1 MILATTALLPFSKG
15 LAWRACQTA
24 TCEYGGRCFQ
34 KKQNML
40 LHSFP
45 SWILQSAWYLS
56 NRISAGLI
64 ELRIKAKSPAT
75 ISTDS
80 HFRRLRLR
88 GSALLNRS
96 WWISGSPNIF
106 ERFERA
112 QCTHGNSGSGLG
124 KPFVMLLPFRT
135 VHRAVYTREYL
146 DHLPLIPEFAQ
157 LWRHQAQVNLSAFA
171 LCHALPFCGTFGC
184 QNCSSICSICLLILI
199 ACCMMATSRCAWA

>member
-1 MILATTALLPFSKG
+1 MILATTALLPSSKG

-24 TCEYGGRCFQ
+24 TCGVWRT
-34 KKQNML
+34 L
-40 LHSFP
+40 LPKETKHAPTFISVLD
-45 SWILQSAWYLS
+45 LQSAWYLS

-64 ELRIKAKSPAT
+64 ELGIKAKSPAT

-112 QCTHGNSGSGLG
+112 QCTHGNSGSGIG

-146 DHLPLIPEFAQ
+146 DHLP
-157 LWRHQAQVNLSAFA
+157 
-171 LCHALPFCGTFGC
+171 
-184 QNCSSICSICLLILI
+184 
-199 ACCMMATSRCAWA
+199 